1 MPLEDKIVMSALKD
15 RGRRQLAKLAAWPE
29 PDYEQDLQVPI
40 KSALAHAAHIMR
52 VPRVLIGWELYEEP
66 FREVAIW
73 SQDGLRYSQE
83 SPDRFGGLVAAALS
97 RRTFGVPSRD
107 GDIDRLATKGMS
119 AGEMIDKDLRQTFS
133 IQSTIT
139 APFFLQVCHGRIF
152 LLDREASN
160 DNDLLLAELVAT
172 RIGIDLEHHWLRNE
186 LQEAAGVRERERLAH
201 DLHDGVLQGLAAA
214 NIHLSLSSDHAEGG
228 VGQRLAQTRQLL
240 HEEQQRI
247 RNFVESSR
255 SHKGSPS
262 ARVEFAHAADPSG
275 TEI

>member
-1 MPLEDKIVMSALKD
+1 MKDKTMMSALKE
-15 RGRRQLAKLAAWPE
+15 RGRKQLAKLVAWPE
-29 PDYEQDLQVPI
+29 PDHEQGLQVPI

-52 VPRVLIGWELYEEP
+52 VPRVLIVWELYEEP

-73 SQDGLRYSQE
+73 SQDGLRYNRE
-83 SPDRFGGLVAAALS
+83 PPDRFGGLVAAALT
-97 RRTFGVPSRD
+97 RRTFGVPSA
-107 GDIDRLATKGMS
+107 GGSIDRLATKRMP
-119 AGEMIDKDLRQTFS
+119 AGEMIDEDLRQTFS

-152 LLDREASN
+152 LLDREAS
-160 DNDLLLAELVAT
+160 DDHDLLLAELVAT

-201 DLHDGVLQGLAAA
+201 DLHEGVLQGLAAA
-214 NIHLSLSSDHAEGG
+214 NIHLSLSSDPAEDG

-240 HEEQQRI
+240 CEEQQRI

-255 SHKGSPS
+255 S
-262 ARVEFAHAADPSG
+262 
-275 TEI
+275 